1 MGCDAKAY
9 HSDVLE
15 ALLNFWPVRQAIS
28 GLAPHSE
35 WIRQPLEKQQGR
47 TISEA
52 CQSIA
57 MLTGVKR
64 RRLK

>member
-1 MGCDAKAY
+1 
-9 HSDVLE
+9 VLE

-35 WIRQPLEKQQGR
+35 GIRQPLEKQQGR
-47 TISEA
+47 KVSEA

-64 RRLK
+64 RRIK